1 METYSQQPTE
11 NDSNTGLKIW
21 AILATIL
28 ALLAGGFAYNFWEK
42 NKNLTGDVQLSEK
55 QLDSLAHVKAD
66 LDRQLDSLN
75 ANYVS
80 LRTENESLQGAVGR
94 SEQIVQKKT
103 AEIASIRQQSTR
115 DVGALR
121 AQIAEMQRAKTEM
134 ETVVSMLQTENTQLK
149 SENTRLS
156 GENSQLKGDKEKL
169 TGQLGDLSKE
179 LEEQIKRTQ
188 SAKFKASAFR
198 VEVEKRGD
206 RLTTKAKKVREINI
220 SFDLA
225 DVPANYQGATNL
237 YLVITDEKA
246 TTIPCAKPQKL
257 TIQAPAGPVDI
268 MSLQTKQINLQ
279 ETQRLSFTYKLDE
292 KLKKGNYVA
301 AIYSDKG
308 LLGASSFKLL

>member
-1 METYSQQPTE
+1 MEKNYQQTD
-11 NDSNTGLKIW
+11 NQSSNTGLRIW

-28 ALLAGGFAYNFWEK
+28 ALLAGGFAWKFW
-42 NKNLTGDVQLSEK
+42 NNSNTLTTENALSEK
-55 QLDSLAHVKAD
+55 QLDSLALVKAD

-75 ANYVS
+75 NNYMS
-80 LRTENESLQGAVGR
+80 LRSENEGLQGAVAR
-94 SEQIVQKKT
+94 SEQLVQKKV
-103 AEIASIRQQSTR
+103 AEISAIRQSSTR
-115 DVGALR
+115 DGDALR
-121 AQIAEMQRAKTEM
+121 AQIAQMERAKAEI
-134 ETVVSMLQTENTQLK
+134 ETVVTMLRTENEQLK
-149 SENTRLS
+149 TENTRLS
-156 GENSQLKGDKEKL
+156 GENQQLRGEKDAL
-169 TGQLGDLSKE
+169 SGKIGDLSKQ
-179 LEEQIKRTQ
+179 LEEQIIRTQ

-206 RLTTKAKKVREINI
+206 KLTTKARRVREITI

-225 DVPANYQGATNL
+225 DVPTPYQGATNL

-246 TTIPCAKPQKL
+246 TTIESKNPKRV
-257 TIQAPAGPVDI
+257 TVQAPAGAVDI
-268 MSLQTKQINLQ
+268 TALQTKQVNLQ